1 MRVNKPAE
9 VRAFSKSGV
18 AEAQR
23 RVEGFSFIAK
33 SAAAE

>member
-1 MRVNKPAE
+1 MNEPAE

-23 RVEGFSFIAK
+23 RVEGFSFMAK
-33 SAAAE
+33 SAVTE